1 MTKLLM
7 KPKSCLNKL
16 FRHQYLL
23 QSLPNVT
30 QIQGQTQI
38 QAQTQIQG
46 QTQIQAQI
54 QKQSK
59 AGPIPTRC
67 SYISADYNPCP
78 PPILANCHVQQ
89 VQQVQHVRVQLH
101 NIYAKSGA
109 QLYYCCL
116 RK

>member
-23 QSLPNVT
+23 QSLSNV
-30 QIQGQTQI
+30 TQI

-101 NIYAKSGA
+101 TIYAKSDA

>member
-23 QSLPNVT
+23 QSLSNV
-30 QIQGQTQI
+30 TQI

-89 VQQVQHVRVQLH
+89 VQQVQQVQHVQRVQLLSRQKVVH
-101 NIYAKSGA
+101 N
-109 QLYYCCL
+109 
-116 RK
+116 

>member
-23 QSLPNVT
+23 QSLSNVT

-38 QAQTQIQG
+38 QAQIQR
-46 QTQIQAQI
+46 
-54 QKQSK
+54 QSK

-78 PPILANCHVQQ
+78 PPILANCHVKQ
-89 VQQVQHVRVQLH
+89 VQYVQRVQLLSRQKVVH
-101 NIYAKSGA
+101 N
-109 QLYYCCL
+109 
-116 RK
+116 

>member
-7 KPKSCLNKL
+7 KPKSYLNKL

-38 QAQTQIQG
+38 QAQIQR
-46 QTQIQAQI
+46 
-54 QKQSK
+54 QSK

-89 VQQVQHVRVQLH
+89 VQQVQQVQHVQRVQLLSTQKVVH
-101 NIYAKSGA
+101 N
-109 QLYYCCL
+109 
-116 RK
+116 